1 MDSFS
6 QPATHPSFPCPHC
19 RTPIESHWKFCIG
32 CGLRPEPRALEIIAH
47 LDYALHD
54 MTRWVG
60 AGLTDAA
67 TAHRIAAHYQAQ
79 RENIIAALRP
89 APGAP
94 ESAPEPAA
102 AVPPRPAAPKPP
114 PQPPKP
120 LLERLSDP
128 ATLKLMVYGGSLMIV
143 VGALIYLREL
153 IATQLQKPLIQAGL
167 LAAVTLAT
175 FSLGVRLLRRTQEE
189 LAGRGL
195 LLIGALLIPL
205 NPWFAVHAGL
215 IPRGNRAWMV
225 GAVCTAI
232 YGAAAVALG
241 ETLLLHLAV
250 PAALLTTF
258 GFLGAVLH
266 APPDLY
272 AWTLAAFSLALLGLS
287 SSAGRAAGGFAVCA
301 TPFRHWSCVGFALVT
316 LLYAGLCRWLPPVS
330 LAAFGTNAIA
340 PVGALT
346 TLGVTLAG
354 AVGFGVLALQRRNE
368 PLAHLALGLPAAVG
382 VELLLTDAP
391 APQTHAVAAFLAAY
405 GAAVGAVAVVA
416 KRKSAERATEDLISR
431 VGGSSGFVILA
442 AAAAIALASF
452 DPALCAGVGFTCFL
466 FGNFIWRRTLGIAQI
481 ALGIALATMSHLLFL
496 DRFDLFN
503 VVEPQFHWS
512 LPAAVVWLLVVQAA
526 GEIADRLE
534 RAATVRA
541 TPLFAADGRWSQT
554 LFPATL
560 VLAAPF
566 ALTFSFFT
574 FFACA
579 TPIIVGSG
587 EIAFPAIRPVSPLIL
602 GATLVALSATWGLR
616 QKATRWHVVTL
627 GASVYAGFLF
637 IVSLAN
643 FGAAALALALIGF
656 SIVFR
661 IVAELIGANLASE
674 YSTNVGTSF
683 GLDFGLP
690 RHPRVAPALVTA
702 NVVVALTAAAA
713 ALGGMTSP
721 PRASLVE
728 PVIFI
733 LAALYCGFCG
743 FFTDAPR
750 RSFAHYLFFCASV
763 LTALAFGLADW
774 FGVFGFAHL
783 PYAAGAAALT
793 YFLADAV
800 ESVSEGA
807 LARAM
812 RTSAAVTLGG
822 ACVLALGVIDGARKE
837 QIGNVIVFLAAALCA
852 GRAATAGAT
861 RTIYA
866 AALAGL
872 LAYAQALRLAH
883 APMEA
888 YPAAILLYGFL
899 AIALGVQYLPKLTT
913 RAVKRPAELAGALEI
928 AGYAI
933 GEFAL
938 IFVFLTGVAAAPFDG
953 ATRTVVLSTLALAA
967 TATAVV
973 SVMSPRAGV
982 REGASLASL
991 ALGSLL
997 YVRLLLAFAGFA
1009 PGERPEAFT
1018 APVGAALILV
1028 GWLKLSGR
1036 NASGVFARLYV
1047 WAGSLLLCGPVLL
1060 HALQARFLDG
1070 RASWPLDILV
1080 DTIALAAVGGGA
1092 WGRLRGPFCVGL
1104 TTIALHL
1111 LIVVIDSVKWG
1122 AIPYAVYLVGVG
1134 LLIGVSGWLLSRK
1147 RRELEALQSAMR
1159 ANWRARAG
1167 AFSEW
1172 R

>member
-6 QPATHPSFPCPHC
+6 HPATHPSFPCPHC

-32 CGLRPEPRALEIIAH
+32 CGLRPEPRALELIAH

-54 MTRWVG
+54 ATQWVG

-67 TAHRIAAHYQAQ
+67 TAQRIAAHYRAR

-89 APGAP
+89 APGVP

-102 AVPPRPAAPKPP
+102 APPRPAAPKPP

-120 LLERLSDP
+120 LLERLSEP

-215 IPRGNRAWMV
+215 IPRGDRAWMV
-225 GAVCTAI
+225 GAACTAI

-258 GFLGAVLH
+258 GFLGAVLQ

-272 AWTLAAFSLALLGLS
+272 AWTLAAFSLGLLGLS
-287 SSAGRAAGGFAVCA
+287 SAAGRAAGGFAVCA
-301 TPFRHWSCVGFALVT
+301 TPFRQWSCVGFALVT
-316 LLYAGLCRWLPPVS
+316 FLYAGPCRWLPPVS

-346 TLGVTLAG
+346 TLGVALAG
-354 AVGFGVLALQRRNE
+354 AVGFGVVALQRRNE

-382 VELLLTDAP
+382 VELLTDAP

-416 KRKSAERATEDLISR
+416 KRKSAERATDDLISR

-442 AAAAIALASF
+442 VAAAIALTSF
-452 DPALCAGVGFTCFL
+452 DAALCAGVGFTCFL

-481 ALGIALATMSHLLFL
+481 ALGIALATMSHFLFL
-496 DRFDLFN
+496 DRFDFFN
-503 VVEPQFHWS
+503 FFTPHFHWS

-526 GEIADRLE
+526 LEIADRLE
-534 RAATVRA
+534 RATKARA
-541 TPLFAADGRWSQT
+541 TPLFAADGRWGQT
-554 LFPATL
+554 LFYATFPLSAPFVIGFGGLLLFATL
-560 VLAAPF
+560 SPL
-566 ALTFSFFT
+566 
-574 FFACA
+574 
-579 TPIIVGSG
+579 IIGDSQV
-587 EIAFPAIRPVSPLIL
+587 AFPATRNLFPLIL
-602 GATLVALSATWGLR
+602 GATLVAMWATWGLR
-616 QKATRWHVVTL
+616 RKATTWHAVTL
-627 GASVYAGFLF
+627 GVSVYAVFLF
-637 IVSLAN
+637 VAGLAD
-643 FGAAALALALIGF
+643 FGVVAFALALIGF
-656 SIVFR
+656 SILFR
-661 IVAELIGANLASE
+661 VAAELIGANLASE

-690 RHPRVAPALVTA
+690 KHPRVAPALVTA

-713 ALGGMTSP
+713 ALAGLTSP
-721 PRASLVE
+721 PRASLAE

-793 YFLADAV
+793 YFLAGAV
-800 ESVSEGA
+800 EGVSDGA

-812 RTSAAVTLGG
+812 RTAAAVTLGG
-822 ACVLALGVIDGARKE
+822 ACLLGLGVIDGARKE
-837 QIGNVIVFLAAALCA
+837 QVGNVIVFLCAASCA
-852 GRAATAGAT
+852 GHAATAGAT

-913 RAVKRPAELAGALEI
+913 RAVKKTAELADALEI

-938 IFVFLTGVAAAPFDG
+938 IFVFLTGVAAAPFDA
-953 ATRTVVLSTLALAA
+953 ATRTVILSTLALAA

-997 YVRLLLAFAGFA
+997 YVRLLAFAGFA

-1018 APVGAALILV
+1018 APVGAALIVV

-1047 WAGSLLLCGPVLL
+1047 WAGSLLLCGPVSL

-1080 DTIALAAVGGGA
+1080 DTVALAAVGGGA

-1111 LIVVIDSVKWG
+1111 VVVVIDSVKWG